1 MATLKDVIRET
12 GELLAQHELWPE
24 LQPLWKVIQWQEGHG
39 SSDDGAALTP
49 ANEPAI
55 LLYANLTKNPEAGKA
70 VIREFGNF
78 LIRRGG
84 ARAHSIWDSKLLVP
98 EPAHVKQF
106 SDKLADQELRKTC
119 HSYEEVLQSYPHK
132 GNSVPRLIA
141 VHLANALIANNI
153 PYADSVGVDVMS
165 WGPTSEFANGKKY
178 YSLVPLTSAYC
189 PKSVHEHF
197 GVAFAEWL
205 VGDLACVQDTTVA
218 YALKGIIRNILKR
231 AED

>member
-12 GELLAQHELWPE
+12 GELLAKHELWPE
-24 LQPLWKVIQWQEGHG
+24 LQPLWKVIQWHESAGN
-39 SSDDGAALTP
+39 SDDGVALSP
-49 ANEPAI
+49 AQEPSI
-55 LLYANLTKNPEAGKA
+55 LLYPNLTKNPEAGKA

-84 ARAHSIWDSKLLVP
+84 LRANAIWESKLLVP
-98 EPAHVKQF
+98 DPAQVNQF
-106 SDKLADQELRKTC
+106 SVKLADQELRKTC

-153 PYADSVGVDVMS
+153 PYADSVGVDILS
-165 WGPTSEFANGKKY
+165 WGPTSEFASGKKY

-189 PKSVHEHF
+189 PKSVHEDF

-205 VGDLACVQDTTVA
+205 VGDLACVQDSTVA
-218 YALKGIIRNILKR
+218 YALKGIMRNILKR